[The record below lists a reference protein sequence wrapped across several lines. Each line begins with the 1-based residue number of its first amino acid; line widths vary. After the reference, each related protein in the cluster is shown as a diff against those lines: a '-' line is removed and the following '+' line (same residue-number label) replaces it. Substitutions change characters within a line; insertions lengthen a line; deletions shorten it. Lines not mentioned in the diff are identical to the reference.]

1 MSDKPDNQDRI
12 IDAEVEPL
20 GGKRSGSR
28 MVILLVGAVV
38 VSIVIAVG
46 WHFWSSGKLD
56 AMLGG
61 QSAAPASTTA
71 SAPAASTPATTASIP
86 VPAPAGTTAAPAPD
100 PALLARLEEQEKRLA
115 ALTASLERLQQLP
128 AANAGT
134 DPALLQKLAEL
145 EQQVATLRQTQE
157 ASAAQRST
165 LQTQIADLQTR
176 FTALSEA
183 RLNALREPLLQLIAF
198 SEARELARRGSA
210 FAREATLLGSYAEAQ
225 GGMLKSAFAGL
236 QPFAERGVPPAAVL
250 AARFPTLAEQQRAT
264 PGGEAVAAAEKP
276 WWQRAVD
283 RVTGLVSI
291 RRVGSVDSSS
301 VEGKL
306 ETAEAALRD
315 GDLAAAVTA
324 LDGVTLIPALQ
335 DWREQAQARLDL
347 DAALDAH
354 GAALRAH
361 LAIR

>member
-1 MSDKPDNQDRI
+1 MSDKPDNRDRI

-20 GGKRSGSR
+20 GGKRSRSAKLA
-28 MVILLVGAVV
+28 LLLAGAVI
-38 VSIVIAVG
+38 VSIGVAVG

-56 AMLGG
+56 PMIAGKP
-61 QSAAPASTTA
+61 AAPAPVA
-71 SAPAASTPATTASIP
+71 APQSAPAA
-86 VPAPAGTTAAPAPD
+86 APAPVSMPD
-100 PALLARLEEQEKRLA
+100 AVLLARLDEQEKRLA

-128 AANAGT
+128 VANAGT
-134 DPALLQKLAEL
+134 DPALLQKLTDL
-145 EQQVATLRQTQE
+145 EQQVATLRQTQD
-157 ASAAQRST
+157 SNAAQRT
-165 LQTQIADLQTR
+165 VLQNQIADLQSR

-210 FAREATLLGSYAEAQ
+210 FAREATLLGVYAEAQ

-236 QPFAERGVPPAAVL
+236 QPFAERSIPSAAVL
-250 AARFPTLAEQQRAT
+250 AARFPALAEQQRT
-264 PGGEAVAAAEKP
+264 TSGSETTAAADKP

-291 RRVGSVDSSS
+291 RRVGSVDSASA
-301 VEGKL
+301 EGKL

-315 GDLAAAVTA
+315 GDLAAAVVA
-324 LDGVTLIPALQ
+324 LDGMALISAMQ

-354 GAALRAH
+354 GAALRSH

>member
-20 GGKRSGSR
+20 GGKRSGSS
-28 MVILLVGAVV
+28 MVVLLIGAVII
-38 VSIVIAVG
+38 SIVIAVG

-56 AMLGG
+56 AVLGG
-61 QSAAPASTTA
+61 KPASSSSTTA
-71 SAPAASTPATTASIP
+71 PATSAPATTASIP
-86 VPAPAGTTAAPAPD
+86 LPASAGTTAATAPD
-100 PALLARLEEQEKRLA
+100 PALLARLEDQEKRLA

-128 AANAGT
+128 AANVAA

-157 ASAAQRST
+157 ANAAQRGT
-165 LQTQIADLQTR
+165 LQSQIADLQTR

-198 SEARELARRGSA
+198 SEARELARRGSS

-236 QPFAERGVPPAAVL
+236 QPFAERGIPPAAVL
-250 AARFPTLAEQQRAT
+250 AARFPALAEQQRAT
-264 PGGEAVAAAEKP
+264 PSADAANAAEKP

-291 RRVGSVDSSS
+291 RRVGSVDAAS

-315 GDLAAAVTA
+315 GDLASAVAA
-324 LDGVTLIPALQ
+324 LDGMTLVPALQ
-335 DWREQAQARLDL
+335 DWREQARARLDL

>member
-28 MVILLVGAVV
+28 MVILLIGAVV
-38 VSIVIAVG
+38 VSIVIAGG

-56 AMLGG
+56 AVLAGK
-61 QSAAPASTTA
+61 SAAPTATTA
-71 SAPAASTPATTASIP
+71 PAPATTASIP
-86 VPAPAGTTAAPAPD
+86 VPAPAGAPAAPAPD
-100 PALLARLEEQEKRLA
+100 PALLARLEEQEKRLV

-128 AANAGT
+128 AANVAA
-134 DPALLQKLAEL
+134 DPALLQKLADL
-145 EQQVATLRQTQE
+145 EQQVASLRQTQE
-157 ASAAQRST
+157 ANAAQRST

-183 RLNALREPLLQLIAF
+183 RLTALREPLLQLIAF
-198 SEARELARRGSA
+198 SEARELARRGST
-210 FAREATLLGSYAEAQ
+210 FAREATLLGTYAEAQ

-236 QPFAERGVPPAAVL
+236 QPFAERGIPPAAVL
-250 AARFPTLAEQQRAT
+250 AARFPALAAQQRAT

-291 RRVGSVDSSS
+291 RRVGSVDSAS
-301 VEGKL
+301 VEGRL
-306 ETAEAALRD
+306 EAAEAALRD
-315 GDLAAAVTA
+315 GDLASAVTA
-324 LDGVTLIPALQ
+324 LDGMALVPALQ

>member
-28 MVILLVGAVV
+28 MVILLIGAVV

-56 AMLGG
+56 AMLSGK
-61 QSAAPASTTA
+61 PASP
-71 SAPAASTPATTASIP
+71 SS
-86 VPAPAGTTAAPAPD
+86 TAAPQPAPQSTTTSQATSPALPAPTAD

-128 AANAGT
+128 AANTAA
-134 DPALLQKLAEL
+134 DPALLQKLADL
-145 EQQVATLRQTQE
+145 EQQVTGLRQTQE
-157 ASAAQRST
+157 ANAAQRT
-165 LQTQIADLQTR
+165 ALQTQIADLQAR

-198 SEARELARRGSA
+198 SEARELARRGSS

-225 GGMLKSAFAGL
+225 GGTLKSAFAAL
-236 QPFAERGVPPAAVL
+236 QPFAERGIPSSAVL
-250 AARFPTLAEQQRAT
+250 VARFPGLAEQQRAT
-264 PGGEAVAAAEKP
+264 PGSEADTAADKP

-301 VEGKL
+301 IEGKL

-315 GDLAAAVTA
+315 GDLAAAVAA
-324 LDGVTLIPALQ
+324 LDGVALIPALQ

>member
-1 MSDKPDNQDRI
+1 MSDKPGNQDRI

-28 MVILLVGAVV
+28 MVILLIGAVV
-38 VSIVIAVG
+38 VSIVIAIG

-56 AMLGG
+56 AVLAGKN
-61 QSAAPASTTA
+61 AAPAATTA
-71 SAPAASTPATTASIP
+71 PAPATSAPATTASIP
-86 VPAPAGTTAAPAPD
+86 VPAPASAPAAPAPD
-100 PALLARLEEQEKRLA
+100 SALLARLAEQEKRLA

-128 AANAGT
+128 AANVTA
-134 DPALLQKLAEL
+134 DPALLQKLADL
-145 EQQVATLRQTQE
+145 EQQVAALRQTQE
-157 ASAAQRST
+157 ANAAQRGT
-165 LQTQIADLQTR
+165 LQTQIADLQSR

-198 SEARELARRGSA
+198 SEARELARRGST

-236 QPFAERGVPPAAVL
+236 QPFAERDIPPAAVL
-250 AARFPTLAEQQRAT
+250 AARFPALAEQQRT
-264 PGGEAVAAAEKP
+264 MPGGEAVAAAEKP

-291 RRVGSVDSSS
+291 RRVGSVDSAS
-301 VEGKL
+301 VEGRL

-315 GDLAAAVTA
+315 GDLAAAVVA
-324 LDGVTLIPALQ
+324 LDGMALVPALQ

>member
-1 MSDKPDNQDRI
+1 MSDKPGNQDRI

-28 MVILLVGAVV
+28 MVILLIGAVV
-38 VSIVIAVG
+38 VSILIAVG

-56 AMLGG
+56 AVLGG
-61 QSAAPASTTA
+61 RPASSSSTTA
-71 SAPAASTPATTASIP
+71 SQPAPQPAPQAASPALPAQTPDS
-86 VPAPAGTTAAPAPD
+86 
-100 PALLARLEEQEKRLA
+100 ALLARLEDQEKRLA

-128 AANAGT
+128 AANVTA
-134 DPALLQKLAEL
+134 DPALLQKLADL
-145 EQQVATLRQTQE
+145 EQQLAGLRQTQE
-157 ASAAQRST
+157 ANAAQRSM
-165 LQTQIADLQTR
+165 LQTQIADLQAR

-198 SEARELARRGSA
+198 SEARELARRGSS
-210 FAREATLLGSYAEAQ
+210 FAREATMLGSYAEAQ

-236 QPFAERGVPPAAVL
+236 QPFAERGIPPAAVL

-264 PGGEAVAAAEKP
+264 PGGETAAAAEKP

-291 RRVGSVDSSS
+291 RRVGSVDAAS

-306 ETAEAALRD
+306 EAAEAALRD
-315 GDLAAAVTA
+315 GDLAAAVAA
-324 LDGVTLIPALQ
+324 LDGVALIPALQ

>member
-28 MVILLVGAVV
+28 MVILLIGAVV

-46 WHFWSSGKLD
+46 WHYWSSGKLD
-56 AMLGG
+56 TVLGG
-61 QSAAPASTTA
+61 KSV
-71 SAPAASTPATTASIP
+71 APAATTAPAPATSAPATTASIP
-86 VPAPAGTTAAPAPD
+86 VPAPASAPAPD
-100 PALLARLEEQEKRLA
+100 PALLARLEDQEKRLA

-128 AANAGT
+128 AANAGA
-134 DPALLQKLAEL
+134 DPALLQKLADL
-145 EQQVATLRQTQE
+145 EQQVAGLRQTQE
-157 ASAAQRST
+157 ANAAQRST
-165 LQTQIADLQTR
+165 LQTQIADLQAR

-236 QPFAERGVPPAAVL
+236 QPFAERGIPPAAVL
-250 AARFPTLAEQQRAT
+250 AVRFPALAEQQRAT
-264 PGGEAVAAAEKP
+264 PGGETVAAAEKP

-291 RRVGSVDSSS
+291 RRVGSVDAAS

-306 ETAEAALRD
+306 EAAEAALRD
-315 GDLAAAVTA
+315 GDLAAAVAA
-324 LDGVTLIPALQ
+324 LDGVALIPALQ

>member
-1 MSDKPDNQDRI
+1 MSDKPGNQDRI

-28 MVILLVGAVV
+28 MVILLIGAVV
-38 VSIVIAVG
+38 VSILIAVG

-56 AMLGG
+56 AVLGG
-61 QSAAPASTTA
+61 RPASSSSTTA
-71 SAPAASTPATTASIP
+71 SQPAPQPAPQAASPALPAQTPDS
-86 VPAPAGTTAAPAPD
+86 
-100 PALLARLEEQEKRLA
+100 ALLARLEDQEKRLA

-128 AANAGT
+128 AANVTA
-134 DPALLQKLAEL
+134 DPALLQKLADL
-145 EQQVATLRQTQE
+145 EQQLAGLRQTQE
-157 ASAAQRST
+157 ANAAQRSM
-165 LQTQIADLQTR
+165 LQTQIADLQAR

-198 SEARELARRGSA
+198 SEARELARRGSS
-210 FAREATLLGSYAEAQ
+210 FAREATMLGSYAEAQ

-236 QPFAERGVPPAAVL
+236 QPFAERGIPPAAVL

-264 PGGEAVAAAEKP
+264 PGGETAAAAEKP

-291 RRVGSVDSSS
+291 RRVGSVDAAS

-306 ETAEAALRD
+306 EAAEAALRD
-315 GDLAAAVTA
+315 GDLAAAVAA
-324 LDGVTLIPALQ
+324 LDGVALIPALQ

-347 DAALDAH
+347 DTALDAH

>member
-28 MVILLVGAVV
+28 MVILLIGAVV

-46 WHFWSSGKLD
+46 WHYWSSGKLD
-56 AMLGG
+56 TVLGG
-61 QSAAPASTTA
+61 KSVAPATTA
-71 SAPAASTPATTASIP
+71 PAPATSAPATTASIP
-86 VPAPAGTTAAPAPD
+86 VPAPAGAPAAPASD

-128 AANAGT
+128 AANVTA
-134 DPALLQKLAEL
+134 DPALLQKLADL
-145 EQQVATLRQTQE
+145 EQQLAGLRQTQE
-157 ASAAQRST
+157 ANAAQRST
-165 LQTQIADLQTR
+165 LQTQIADLQAR

-183 RLNALREPLLQLIAF
+183 RLNALRDPLLQLIAF

-210 FAREATLLGSYAEAQ
+210 FAREATLLGAYAEAQ

-236 QPFAERGVPPAAVL
+236 QPFAERGIPPAAVL
-250 AARFPTLAEQQRAT
+250 AARFPALAEQQRAT
-264 PGGEAVAAAEKP
+264 PGGETAAAAEKP

-301 VEGKL
+301 VEGRL

-315 GDLAAAVTA
+315 GDLAAALAA
-324 LDGVTLIPALQ
+324 LDGVALIPALQ